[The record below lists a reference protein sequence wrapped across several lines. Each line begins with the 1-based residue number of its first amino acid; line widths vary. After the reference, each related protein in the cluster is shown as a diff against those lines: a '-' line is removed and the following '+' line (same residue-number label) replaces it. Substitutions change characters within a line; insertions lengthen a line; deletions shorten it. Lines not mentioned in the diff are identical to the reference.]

1 MTEKKAGFFSR
12 ALAGA
17 KAKAAK
23 KDAKPFKSCEA
34 PGVCPQSAPFG
45 NSRAGRAERY
55 AAILNGKVLSD
66 EVIQKAAETAKSTK
80 VVSVFKE
87 GKLSPFLE
95 RFKDKHLHSLEGQ
108 K

>member
-1 MTEKKAGFFSR
+1 MIEKKAGFFGR
-12 ALAGA
+12 AFAIA

-23 KDAKPFKSCEA
+23 KDAKPFKSGEA
-34 PGVCPQSAPFG
+34 PGVCLQPAPIG

-55 AAILNGKVLSD
+55 AAILNGKILSD

-80 VVSVFKE
+80 VVTVFKE
-87 GKLSPFLE
+87 EKLSPFLNE
-95 RFKDKHLHSLEGQ
+95 FKDKHLHRLEGQ